1 MSDHFAEIAAAY
13 QGDDAELRLMIE
25 QRAAL
30 VELQATPAWQ
40 TYRDVVYSRI
50 AGIHGRMHRGRYPS
64 LEEYRQDVGLAQ
76 GLEQAV
82 DGTVIEMERAIA
94 ARLPDP
100 FDEDDVDSPDLYA
113 GSLPAEGVE

>member
-13 QGDDAELRLMIE
+13 QGDDGELRLMIE

-82 DGTVIEMERAIA
+82 DGTVIEMERMIA
-94 ARLPDP
+94 ARLPDQ
-100 FDEDDVDSPDLYA
+100 FDDDEADREPAYA
-113 GSLPAEGVE
+113 DETPQS